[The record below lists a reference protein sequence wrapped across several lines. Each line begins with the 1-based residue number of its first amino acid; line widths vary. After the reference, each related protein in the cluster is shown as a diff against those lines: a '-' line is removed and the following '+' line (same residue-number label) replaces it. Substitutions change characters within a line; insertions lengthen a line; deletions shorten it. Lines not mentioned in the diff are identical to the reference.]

1 MDKPSKKLKISS
13 STKLISHYVKNI
25 EFNAT
30 SKKPVSHYVKND
42 EPINHCS
49 KPISHYIKTGQ
60 LKISPS
66 ALNSNYSQPN
76 ELKTTAENTDPEP
89 NWAENRR
96 VRSRRNYIS
105 QIMNSGEP
113 TDARPGRNIS
123 QILNEN
129 FKENESYHQIVP
141 INENQCESGR
151 KVNRTKSVLI
161 SDYIKNTEVR
171 ADSSIYLGKSQLI
184 SKLIGLD
191 ANICS
196 SPSSLVSEPKD
207 NEPELNQSLVNY
219 SKKKTREN
227 FISHYLQTKSSDDS
241 ILSQKSELDITSVE
255 KSLVKLRRSKLI
267 SQYIKNE
274 NIDWNS
280 AQFVEK
286 MQDARPKSKQAGR
299 SKYISSFIKHCDDV
313 SLLTDC
319 QNTLNK
325 IIRRNMALSN
335 GKIVRRVFRRNK
347 SQKDKFLKKYIKLD
361 NIVNRLRKTKKFD

>member
-1 MDKPSKKLKISS
+1 MCSIGAQSNAMDKTNKKPKISS
-13 STKLISHYVKNI
+13 SSKLISHYVKNI
-25 EFNAT
+25 EFNST

-60 LKISPS
+60 LKNCPS
-66 ALNSNYSQPN
+66 TPISNYSPTN
-76 ELKTTAENTDPEP
+76 ELKTIAQNSDPEP
-89 NWAENRR
+89 NCPENRR

-105 QIMNSGEP
+105 QIINGSESSD
-113 TDARPGRNIS
+113 TRPGRNIS

-129 FKENESYHQIVP
+129 YKENESYHQIVP
-141 INENQCESGR
+141 INEIQCESAV
-151 KVNRTKSVLI
+151 KVHRTKSVLI
-161 SDYIKNTEVR
+161 SDYIKNSEAR
-171 ADSSIYLGKSQLI
+171 SDSSIYLGKSQLI

-196 SPSSLVSEPKD
+196 GANNLA

-227 FISHYLQTKSSDDS
+227 FISHYLQTKGA
-241 ILSQKSELDITSVE
+241 SQKSQLDIVNVE
-255 KSLVKLRRSKLI
+255 KGLVKLRRSKLI

-274 NIDWNS
+274 NIDWNGT
-280 AQFVEK
+280 QFVEK
-286 MQDARPKSKQAGR
+286 MEETKPKFKQPGKSR
-299 SKYISSFIKHCDDV
+299 YISSFIKQCDDV
-313 SLLTDC
+313 SMLADC

-325 IIRRNMALSN
+325 IIRRNLALVN
-335 GKIVRRVFRRNK
+335 GKIGRRVFKRNK

-361 NIVNRLRKTKKFD
+361 NIVNRLRKTKKLD